1 MEDTLVRVIP
11 HNKEAEQSIIGA
23 MLVDKDSSISVFESV
38 TADDFYIEAN
48 KNIFLAEQR
57 LFDRDEPIDIITVSE
72 ELRAEDKLDAVGG
85 IEYLAYL
92 ATTLPTTANLKQY
105 IDIVKDKTVLRNLI
119 RASSEILDISYAPG
133 AESESASEEAS
144 RRIFDL
150 LDNQS
155 SKGIVHIKDVLIK
168 AHEDLVNLYE
178 NKGRISGVTTGID
191 GLDRKLYGLQKS
203 SLVMIAARPGVGK
216 TSFALNIAVNAAVK
230 ENVTV
235 AIFSLE
241 MSSSQL
247 ISRIMS
253 SHMLIDSDHLRSG
266 ELTDTDWDKIAVS
279 LNELGNA
286 PIYINDSTDVSL
298 SDIRAKCRR
307 LKIEKNLGLI
317 VIDYLQLMQGPKSES
332 REKEIA
338 AISRSLKKLAI
349 ELDIPIVALSQLSR
363 AVEKRADRKPMLSDL
378 RESGSIEQDADV
390 VIFLDR
396 EDMYNP
402 ETENKNV
409 ADCIIAKHRQGETGV
424 IQMGWNGQF
433 TKFMNI
439 DKVHNE

>member
-1 MEDTLVRVIP
+1 MEDTLVRVTP
-11 HNKEAEQSIIGA
+11 HNKEAEQSIVGA
-23 MLVDKDSSISVFESV
+23 MLVDKDSAISVFESI

-48 KNIFLAEQR
+48 KNIFMAQQR

-119 RASSEILDISYAPG
+119 RASSEILDLSYAPG

>member
-1 MEDTLVRVIP
+1 MEDTLVRVTP
-11 HNKEAEQSIIGA
+11 HNKEAEQSIVGA
-23 MLVDKDSSISVFESV
+23 MLVDKDSAISVFESI

-48 KNIFLAEQR
+48 KNIFMAQQR

-119 RASSEILDISYAPG
+119 RASSEILDLSYAPG

-155 SKGIVHIKDVLIK
+155 TKGIVHIKDVLIK

-433 TKFMNI
+433 TRFMNI

>member
-1 MEDTLVRVIP
+1 MEDTIVRVMP

-23 MLVDKDSSISVFESV
+23 ILVDKECSITVFESL
-38 TADDFYIEAN
+38 TDEDFYIAAN
-48 KNIFLAEQR
+48 KYIFIAQQN
-57 LFDRDEPIDIITVSE
+57 LFNRDEPIDIVTVSE
-72 ELRAEDKLDAVGG
+72 ELKSDEKLEAIGG

-105 IDIVKDKTVLRNLI
+105 IDIVKEKTILRRLI
-119 RASSEILDISYAPG
+119 KSSTDILDISYSPG
-133 AESESASEEAS
+133 AEAEKAAEEAS

-150 LDNQS
+150 LDDQGRR
-155 SKGIVHIKDVLIK
+155 GIVHIKDVLLQ

-178 NKGRISGVTTGID
+178 NKGRITGVPTGIEA
-191 GLDRKLYGLQKS
+191 LDKKLFGLQKS
-203 SLVMIAARPGVGK
+203 ALILIAARPGVGK
-216 TSFALNIAVNAAVK
+216 TSFALNIAVHAAVK
-230 ENVTV
+230 ENVTA

-253 SHMLIDSDHLRSG
+253 SHMLIDSEHLRSG
-266 ELTDTDWDKIAVS
+266 ELTDSDWDKIAVS

-286 PIYINDSTDVSL
+286 PIYINDSTEVSL

-378 RESGSIEQDADV
+378 RESGSIEQDADIV
-390 VIFLDR
+390 LFLDR

-409 ADCIIAKHRQGETGV
+409 ADCIIAKHRQGETGTV
-424 IQMGWNGQF
+424 QMGWNGQY
-433 TKFMNI
+433 TKFMNL

>member
-1 MEDTLVRVIP
+1 MEDTLVRVTP
-11 HNKEAEQSIIGA
+11 HNKEAEQSIVGA
-23 MLVDKDSSISVFESV
+23 MLVDKDSAISVFESI

-48 KNIFLAEQR
+48 KNIFMAQQR

-119 RASSEILDISYAPG
+119 RASSEILDLSYAPG

-155 SKGIVHIKDVLIK
+155 TKGIVHIKDVLIK

-178 NKGRISGVTTGID
+178 NKGRITGVTTGID
-191 GLDRKLYGLQKS
+191 GLDRKLFGLQKS

-266 ELTDTDWDKIAVS
+266 ELTDSDWDKIAVS

-286 PIYINDSTDVSL
+286 PIYINDSTEVSL

-307 LKIEKNLGLI
+307 LKIEKNLGLV

-433 TKFMNI
+433 TRFMNI

>member
-1 MEDTLVRVIP
+1 MEEALVRVIP
-11 HNKEAEQSIIGA
+11 HNKEAEQSIVGA
-23 MLVDKDSSISVFESV
+23 MLVDKDSCILIFESV
-38 TADDFYIEAN
+38 TAEDFYIEAN
-48 KNIFLAEQR
+48 KNIFLAQQR

-105 IDIVKDKTVLRNLI
+105 IDIVKDKTVLRRLI
-119 RASSEILDISYAPG
+119 KASSEILDLSYAPG
-133 AESESASEEAS
+133 AESETASEEAS

-150 LDNQS
+150 MDDQS
-155 SKGIVHIKDVLIK
+155 SRGIVHIKDVLLQ

-178 NKGRISGVTTGID
+178 NKGKISGVPTGID
-191 GLDRKLYGLQKS
+191 GLDRKLFGLQKS
-203 SLVMIAARPGVGK
+203 ALILIAARPGVGK
-216 TSFALNIAVNAAVK
+216 TSFALNIAVHAAVK
-230 ENVTV
+230 ENVTA

-253 SHMLIDSDHLRSG
+253 SHMLIDSEHLRSG
-266 ELTDTDWDKIAVS
+266 ELTDSDWDKIAVS

-286 PIYINDSTDVSL
+286 PIYINDSTEVSL

-349 ELDIPIVALSQLSR
+349 ELDIPIIALSQLSR

-378 RESGSIEQDADV
+378 RESGSIEQDADIV
-390 VIFLDR
+390 LFLDR

-409 ADCIIAKHRQGETGV
+409 ADCIIAKHRQGETGTV
-424 IQMGWNGQF
+424 QMGWNGQF
-433 TKFMNI
+433 TKFMNL

>member
-1 MEDTLVRVIP
+1 MEEALVRVIP
-11 HNKEAEQSIIGA
+11 HNKEAEQSIVGA
-23 MLVDKDSSISVFESV
+23 MLVDKECSIVVFESI
-38 TADDFYIEAN
+38 TAEDFYIEAN

-72 ELRAEDKLDAVGG
+72 ELRAEDKLEAVGG

-105 IDIVKDKTVLRNLI
+105 IDIVKDKTVLRRLI
-119 RASSEILDISYAPG
+119 KASSEILDLSYAPG
-133 AESESASEEAS
+133 AESEMASEEAS

-150 LDNQS
+150 MDSQS
-155 SKGIVHIKDVLIK
+155 SRGIVHIKDALIQ
-168 AHEDLVNLYE
+168 AHETLVNLYE
-178 NKGRISGVTTGID
+178 NKGKISGVPTGFTA
-191 GLDRKLYGLQKS
+191 LDRKLFGLQKA
-203 SLVMIAARPGVGK
+203 SLVMLAARPGVGK
-216 TSFALNIAVNAAVK
+216 TSFALNIAVHAAVK

-235 AIFSLE
+235 ALFSLE
-241 MSSSQL
+241 MSSAQL

-266 ELTDTDWDKIAVS
+266 ELTDSDWDKIAVS

-349 ELDIPIVALSQLSR
+349 ELDIPIIALSQLSR

-378 RESGSIEQDADV
+378 RESGSIEQDADI

-409 ADCIIAKHRQGETGV
+409 ADCIVAKHRQGETGT
-424 IQMGWNGQF
+424 IQLGWNGQF
-433 TKFMNI
+433 TKFMNL

>member
-1 MEDTLVRVIP
+1 MEDTLVRVTP
-11 HNKEAEQSIIGA
+11 HNKEAEQSIVGA
-23 MLVDKDSSISVFESV
+23 MLVDKDSAISVFESI

-48 KNIFLAEQR
+48 KNIFMAQQR

-119 RASSEILDISYAPG
+119 RASSEILDLSYAPG

-155 SKGIVHIKDVLIK
+155 TKGIVHIKDVLIK

-178 NKGRISGVTTGID
+178 NKGRITGVTTGID
-191 GLDRKLYGLQKS
+191 GLDRKLFGLQKS

-266 ELTDTDWDKIAVS
+266 ELTDSDWDKIAVS

-286 PIYINDSTDVSL
+286 PIYINDSTEVSL

-307 LKIEKNLGLI
+307 LKIEKNLGLV